1 MITLNQPCGLVC
13 QGLLSDMTEKDDDFR
28 FYCGSA
34 NQILESKESVK
45 GAIVDFFF
53 SFFACTDNPE
63 DQNNN
68 ENNGLSRGFS
78 KSILKPLKTPLEN

>member
-45 GAIVDFFF
+45 GAIVDFFSLF
-53 SFFACTDNPE
+53 LLVQITLKIKTTMRTTD
-63 DQNNN
+63 
-68 ENNGLSRGFS
+68 
-78 KSILKPLKTPLEN
+78 

>member
-28 FYCGSA
+28 FYCGAA

-45 GAIVDFFF
+45 GAIVDFFSLF
-53 SFFACTDNPE
+53 LLVQITLKIKTTMRTTD
-63 DQNNN
+63 
-68 ENNGLSRGFS
+68 
-78 KSILKPLKTPLEN
+78 